1 MNIQVKSAEGAQ
13 EIGYKSSCRFANY
26 LQCSPYAIAVESVS
40 GSAFERMIL
49 YDNEGVFLGYIQAR
63 VVRVFCGIK
72 VAQISRGML
81 LGMCPIKTDLRYFY
95 EKAMDAIF
103 AYLTKRRVLAV
114 VYSLSFCPKKA
125 RLPNMQRG
133 VRVPTALK
141 AQWSSSFIELS
152 DSESRILQR
161 MNGKWRNLL
170 RKSEKNGIVI
180 DLLENKTDLEDF
192 LLCYS
197 SFKTSKRFLGVP
209 DNVLRGL
216 VFQEVQDLNSKL
228 FVYRASSQ
236 QGMALGYIAIF
247 KSFDTATYFIGINV
261 RSRNLNANYGL
272 LWRAIC
278 DSKDRG
284 EEYFDLGGIS
294 TNTPKGVR
302 HFKSGL
308 SGTFYIDSPYYI
320 KTFFMA
326 GLKNLAN
333 AIF

>member
-1 MNIQVKSAEGAQ
+1 MNIQVKSAQAISHQ
-13 EIGYKSSCRFANY
+13 SSCRFANY
-26 LQCSPYAIAVESVS
+26 LQCGLYANAVESVS

-49 YDNEGVFLGYIQAR
+49 YDNEGAFLGYVQAR
-63 VVRVFCGIK
+63 VVSIFYGIK

-81 LGMCPIKTDLRYFY
+81 LGMCPIKTDIRYFY

-103 AYLTKRRVLAV
+103 DYLTKKRVLAV
-114 VYSLSFCPKKA
+114 VYSLSFCPKNV
-125 RLPNMQRG
+125 RLPNMQLG

-152 DSESRILQR
+152 DSESHILQR

-192 LLCYS
+192 LLRYRR
-197 SFKTSKRFLGVP
+197 FKIKKQFLGVP
-209 DNVLRGL
+209 DNVLKGL

-236 QGMALGYIAIF
+236 QGIALGYVAIF
-247 KSFDTATYFIGINV
+247 KSFDTATYFVGINE
-261 RSRNLNANYGL
+261 RSRHLNANYGL

-284 EEYFDLGGIS
+284 EQFFDLGGIS
-294 TNTPKGVR
+294 TNTPKGIR

-308 SGTFYIDSPYYI
+308 NGTSYTDPPYYI
-320 KTFFMA
+320 KTFLMA